1 MKVEVENVSF
11 RYEVDGGPIEK
22 DRGHR
27 HRGAAPGL
35 RPYALH
41 GMNLAVDSGELVAL
55 LGPSGSGKTTLLEIL
70 AGFLRPES
78 GTVRF
83 GDRTVSSP
91 RIKTPPRERDVGMV
105 FQDLALWEHLTVDAH
120 LDFVLSSRGVG
131 REERKRRKAEILR
144 LVDLEDFAG
153 RRPPSLSGGEAQRLA
168 LARALVAEPR
178 VLLFDE
184 PLGALDRSLR
194 QKMLHFVSEVHASL
208 HPTIIYVT
216 HDYEEAVSLADRIA
230 ALDRGRALQQAGPEA
245 LYRYP
250 AHPTVARLTGT
261 ASLLKGEVVAPRS
274 VECALGRLPAAF
286 DAPLE
291 TAVTVVLRPEE
302 VELLED
308 PHGRAVV
315 RTSQFRA
322 GRWKI
327 EVEIGDERIEGHAA
341 RALAPGVK
349 VGARVRE
356 PVWGWGTT
364 ADGFALT
371 AERD

>member
-1 MKVEVENVSF
+1 M
-11 RYEVDGGPIEK
+11 DLT
-22 DRGHR
+22 
-27 HRGAAPGL
+27 GA
-35 RPYALH
+35 
-41 GMNLAVDSGELVAL
+41 
-55 LGPSGSGKTTLLEIL
+55 
-70 AGFLRPES
+70 
-78 GTVRF
+78 
-83 GDRTVSSP
+83 
-91 RIKTPPRERDVGMV
+91 
-105 FQDLALWEHLTVDAH
+105 
-120 LDFVLSSRGVG
+120 
-131 REERKRRKAEILR
+131 
-144 LVDLEDFAG
+144 
-153 RRPPSLSGGEAQRLA
+153 PSLSGGEAQRLA

-194 QKMLHFVSEVHASL
+194 QKMLRLISEVHASL
-208 HPTIIYVT
+208 SPTIIYVT

-261 ASLLKGEVVAPRS
+261 ASVLKGEVVAPRS

-308 PHGRAVV
+308 PNGRAVV
-315 RTSQFRA
+315 RTSQFHA

-327 EVEIGDERIEGHAA
+327 EVEVGDERIEGHAA

-356 PVWGWGTT
+356 PVWGWEKMTH
-364 ADGFALT
+364 DG
-371 AERD
+371 